1 MENEDANEFRKFEVP
16 EAKFYHDMPRSS
28 FRGKMGLKFFSC
40 CYLDCTYQ
48 HDSSIKKKGEKLRY
62 LFLTSGKM
70 DVCFGFFKRRLWYL
84 QSTRVTR
91 LKHSRVEMS
100 LLNLAFTK
108 RMKKYAILAKN
119 QKAGIV
125 STLPIACNLQSPL
138 KMEWNGLLYH
148 VWFDTFFK
156 PSN

>member
-1 MENEDANEFRKFEVP
+1 MTP
-16 EAKFYHDMPRSS
+16 LS
-28 FRGKMGLKFFSC
+28 
-40 CYLDCTYQ
+40 
-48 HDSSIKKKGEKLRY
+48 KKGEKLRY

-84 QSTRVTR
+84 QSPRVTR

-100 LLNLAFTK
+100 LHNFAFTK
-108 RMKKYAILAKN
+108 RMKKYAILVKN

-156 PSN
+156 PNN